1 MLSIYLWRVSYSK
14 ARPER
19 SQYFHSCISFHWF
32 LITHFHRTF
41 PGSTTGWKG
50 RKSVEPVVLDPYP
63 SSAKVGCHEQSE
75 AFMVMYIRNHAILE
89 NSCPLTCSSAQVS
102 QMLSKKKSYYCL
114 SLTLLKQLR
123 EPPLCWNAA
132 EGYSP
137 IPFVWLKSP
146 FTTLQVLPSPLQ
158 IPQRSSLAAEPMI
171 PSQPIF

>member
-1 MLSIYLWRVSYSK
+1 MVRLNAEYLSLESYSK
-14 ARPER
+14 ARRGR

-32 LITHFHRTF
+32 LVPHFYRTF
-41 PGSTTGWKG
+41 PGSTTDWKG
-50 RKSVEPVVLDPYP
+50 RKSVEPVVSDPYP
-63 SSAKVGCHEQSE
+63 SSAKVGCHEQFYDIINQKSCKFRE
-75 AFMVMYIRNHAILE
+75 QLPSNVFISTGESNAIQEEL
-89 NSCPLTCSSAQVS
+89 
-102 QMLSKKKSYYCL
+102 YCL